1 MNQIK
6 RQVSLI
12 DNGKNLSEK
21 EIFESLV
28 KERFDETLELTD
40 ETNLMIQYIISKVI
54 VLGKN

>member
-6 RQVSLI
+6 SQVSLI